1 MEKQVVKK
9 HTDADVIEASAKV
22 GGKQNLR
29 VVTIATEDGIDYEY
43 LVKKPSRSVMSAIA
57 KYEEKK
63 DTNAIEKMMLGCV
76 LFGDADAYEHDGA
89 VYNQLMTEIGKLVQ
103 TAKGSTKKL

>member
-1 MEKQVVKK
+1 MEKKVVKK
-9 HTDADVIEASAKV
+9 HSDADVIEAAAKV

-43 LVKKPSRSVMSAIA
+43 LVKKPSRNVLSAIA

-63 DTNAIEKMMLGCV
+63 DTTSIEKMMIGCI

-89 VYNQLMTEIGKLVQ
+89 VYKELMTEIGKLVQ

>member
-1 MEKQVVKK
+1 MEKQIIKK
-9 HTDADVIEASAKV
+9 HTDADVIEAAAKV

-29 VVTIATEDGIDYEY
+29 EITISTDDGIDYVY
-43 LVKKPSRSVMSAIA
+43 LVKKPSRSVLSAIA

-63 DTNAIEKMMLGCV
+63 DTNAIEKMMIGCV
-76 LFGDADAYEHDGA
+76 LYGDADAYEHDGA
-89 VYNQLMTEIGKLVQ
+89 VYNELMTEIGKLVH